1 MKRFVLAGMLML
13 FSFQAF
19 SAPIS
24 TVSKL
29 QFGDDWPFTR
39 EEVMLNCRADGA
51 WFVINPATLVQYPLN
66 EIAMKQM
73 ESGKVKAQLI
83 DIILLPDLIL
93 LKRKNQSKPFKR
105 HLNNFARVI
114 NQMINY

>member
-1 MKRFVLAGMLML
+1 MKRLFLTGMLMF

-29 QFGDDWPFTR
+29 QFGDNWPFTR
-39 EEVMLNCRADGA
+39 EEVMLNCRSDGA

-66 EIAMKQM
+66 DIAMEQM
-73 ESGKVKAQLI
+73 KSGKVNAQLI
-83 DIILLPDLIL
+83 DIIVLPDPNNAEEKKSLDPI
-93 LKRKNQSKPFKR
+93 KREFSSLCTKN
-105 HLNNFARVI
+105 
-114 NQMINY
+114 

>member
-1 MKRFVLAGMLML
+1 M
-13 FSFQAF
+13 
-19 SAPIS
+19 S

-51 WFVINPATLVQYPLN
+51 WFVINPATLMQYPLN

-83 DIILLPDLIL
+83 DVILLPDPNAPEKKKSVEVIQNAIKL
-93 LKRKNQSKPFKR
+93 LCESN
-105 HLNNFARVI
+105 
-114 NQMINY
+114 

>member
-83 DIILLPDLIL
+83 DVILLPDPNAPEKKKSVEVIQNAIKL
-93 LKRKNQSKPFKR
+93 LCESN
-105 HLNNFARVI
+105 
-114 NQMINY
+114 

>member
-1 MKRFVLAGMLML
+1 MKRFLLAGMLML

-19 SAPIS
+19 SAAPIS

-51 WFVINPATLVQYPLN
+51 WFVINPATLMQYPLN

-83 DIILLPDLIL
+83 DVILLPAPNSPEKKKSVEVIQNTIKSLCE
-93 LKRKNQSKPFKR
+93 KN
-105 HLNNFARVI
+105 
-114 NQMINY
+114 

>member
-1 MKRFVLAGMLML
+1 MKRFLLAGMLIL

-29 QFGDDWPFTR
+29 QFGDNWPFTR

-83 DIILLPDLIL
+83 DIIVLPDPKYPEKKKSLEPIQGA
-93 LKRKNQSKPFKR
+93 LKS
-105 HLNNFARVI
+105 LCDNN
-114 NQMINY
+114 

>member
-1 MKRFVLAGMLML
+1 MRRFLLAGMLMV

-19 SAPIS
+19 SASLS

-29 QFGDDWPFTR
+29 QFGDEWPFTR

-66 EIAMKQM
+66 DIAMTQM
-73 ESGKVKAQLI
+73 KSGKVNAQLI
-83 DIILLPDLIL
+83 DVILLADPNDPEKKKSVEAIQSAFKL
-93 LKRKNQSKPFKR
+93 LCDKN
-105 HLNNFARVI
+105 
-114 NQMINY
+114 

>member
-1 MKRFVLAGMLML
+1 MKRFILAGMLML

-83 DIILLPDLIL
+83 DIILLPDPNSPEKKKSVEAI
-93 LKRKNQSKPFKR
+93 QGAFKA
-105 HLNNFARVI
+105 LCENN
-114 NQMINY
+114 

>member
-1 MKRFVLAGMLML
+1 MRRFLLASMLMM

-66 EIAMKQM
+66 DIAMAQM
-73 ESGKVKAQLI
+73 KSGKVNAQLI
-83 DIILLPDLIL
+83 DVILLADPNSPEKKKSVEVIQ
-93 LKRKNQSKPFKR
+93 NTFKS
-105 HLNNFARVI
+105 LCEKS
-114 NQMINY
+114 